1 MNKENNMELKSEY
14 VEVEVLGY
22 GLPLYNAIG
31 SSGDKVIYEGIE
43 YDSTMINAWEVLTGS
58 STIQIGGQCC
68 NQHCTSS
75 HPDDLVGAHVVL
87 SQPTQALQP
96 DEEFYIV
103 PLCRGCNSSGPGQNI
118 PLRCA
123 VKAARMS
130 WIGK

>member
-103 PLCRGCNSSGPGQNI
+103 PLLVDRKICTFINS
-118 PLRCA
+118 
-123 VKAARMS
+123 
-130 WIGK
+130 